1 MSISRQN
8 LSVIIVSYISGE
20 VIHNCIKS
28 IPKDIQ
34 IIIVDNSG
42 DEEFKFDIEKRYIN
56 TKCILSS
63 ENLGMG
69 AGNNLGLKHTNTDYV
84 LILNPDVILE
94 NNTIDEL
101 IDASN
106 KIDSFGI
113 IAPIINSDKN
123 MNFKLFDK
131 NKINI
136 DNSKPFLVKSV
147 DGFAMLLNVKKI
159 NQIDKFKN
167 FNFFDENIF
176 LYLEN
181 DDLCKRLIDSNVNI
195 YVAPKSKINHLGGK
209 AVDKN
214 FSDTIE
220 LSRNWHWIWSK
231 FYYQKK
237 HSGYFTALINGF
249 PSFLSAI
256 LKYILYLI
264 TLNSKKRSVYLHRAM
279 GYLNA
284 VMGRKSFYRPN
295 IKI

>member
-34 IIIVDNSG
+34 IIVVDNSG
-42 DEEFKFDIEKRYIN
+42 DHKFKFDIEKRYENI
-56 TKCILSS
+56 KCILST

-69 AGNNLGLKHTNTDYV
+69 AGNNLGLKYTNTDYV

-131 NKINI
+131 NKINV

-181 DDLCKRLIDSNVNI
+181 DDLCKRLIDSNFNI

-284 VMGRKSFYRPN
+284 VMGRKSFYSPN

>member
-34 IIIVDNSG
+34 IIVVDNSS
-42 DEEFKFDIEKRYIN
+42 DERFKFDIEKRYNNI
-56 TKCILSS
+56 KCILSP

-101 IDASN
+101 INASN
-106 KIDSFGI
+106 KIDLFGI

-123 MNFKLFDK
+123 INFKLFDK

-181 DDLCKRLIDSNVNI
+181 DDLCLRTKKKNEKIYIINNSIIDHIGASSSNFNQN
-195 YVAPKSKINHLGGK
+195 KE
-209 AVDKN
+209 
-214 FSDTIE
+214 IE
-220 LSRNWHWIWSK
+220 YLRNWHWMWSK
-231 FYYQKK
+231 FYFNKK
-237 HSGYFTALINGF
+237 H
-249 PSFLSAI
+249 
-256 LKYILYLI
+256 K
-264 TLNSKKRSVYLHRAM
+264 

-284 VMGRKSFYRPN
+284 FFKIFFNLISAKIKFVYYFLTFNSHKKKIYQMRILGLLNSMLLKKSFYRLED
-295 IKI
+295 